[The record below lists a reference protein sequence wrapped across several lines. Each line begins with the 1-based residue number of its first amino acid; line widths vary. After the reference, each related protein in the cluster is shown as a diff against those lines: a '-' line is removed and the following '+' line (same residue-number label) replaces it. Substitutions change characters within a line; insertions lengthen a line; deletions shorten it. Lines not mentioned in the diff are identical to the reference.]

1 MPRSLDVLGF
11 TGLAKGIVG
20 RPSPPPTAPAAAW
33 GLAGPHS
40 YCLPNEVFLT
50 VYMKGKG
57 GGGGVVCPRT
67 IFMILGS
74 TTARHVSMTANFAVD
89 DLHTCTVQVA
99 DVRGDTGSPRTP
111 GASGRPPA

>member
-11 TGLAKGIVG
+11 TGLAKVIVG
-20 RPSPPPTAPAAAW
+20 RSSPPPTAPAAAW
-33 GLAGPHS
+33 GLAGPHPC
-40 YCLPNEVFLT
+40 CLPNEVFLT
-50 VYMKGKG
+50 VYMKGKRRWWW
-57 GGGGVVCPRT
+57 CSLLRT
-67 IFMILGS
+67 IFTVLGS

-111 GASGRPPA
+111 GASGRLPA